1 MFETPDDLID
11 LQRLL
16 DVSYA
21 AAGGHLQNVITPDRR
36 LRVVAE
42 RATSGEELFGFVDSE
57 TDRRQRH
64 QHERR
69 GHKHAYG

>member
-16 DVSYA
+16 DESYA
-21 AAGGHLQNVITPDRR
+21 AAGGHLPNVINSGLGSWRK
-36 LRVVAE
+36 
-42 RATSGEELFGFVDSE
+42 RATSGEKLFGFVDSE
-57 TDRRQRH
+57 TNRRQRH